1 MPLLRPPVC
10 RRLHDEL
17 RGQVRADAGR
27 DPEPTAVIDSQS
39 VRGAGTVPRVG
50 RGLGTRLGQRPQ
62 AAQRYRCPGP
72 DHHHRGHRRQRQVR
86 GTARPLIWNLHR
98 VGAVR
103 AGGGYAGKLGTS
115 AQSGLTS
122 SHRLTKPEQSAHE
135 VELLD
140 KADLGAA

>member
-86 GTARPLIWNLHR
+86 GARPLIWNLHQVGRR
-98 VGAVR
+98 VRLVR
-103 AGGGYAGKLGTS
+103 AGGVYAGKLGTS
-115 AQSGLTS
+115 AQGGLTS
-122 SHRLTKPEQSAHE
+122 SQSLAEPEH
-135 VELLD
+135 
-140 KADLGAA
+140 GAPMK

>member
-50 RGLGTRLGQRPQ
+50 RGLGTRLGHR
-62 AAQRYRCPGP
+62 
-72 DHHHRGHRRQRQVR
+72 RGHRRQRQVR
-86 GTARPLIWNLHR
+86 GARPLIWNLHQVGRR
-98 VGAVR
+98 VRLVR

-115 AQSGLTS
+115 AQGGLTS
-122 SHRLTKPEQSAHE
+122 SQSLAEPEH
-135 VELLD
+135 
-140 KADLGAA
+140 GAPMK